1 MVLKLGNLRFSLLL
15 LVLGYAVISCEAAL
29 SKHKDPTLTAKA
41 LNRSS
46 FPPGFIFGSAGAAY
60 QFEGGAKEG
69 GRGPSIWDTFTHKYP
84 DKITDRSN
92 GDVAIDSYHRYK
104 EDVSIVKD
112 MGWDAYRFSISWSRI
127 LPTGMLSGGVNQEG
141 IKYYNNLINELV
153 ANGIKPFVTIFH
165 WDLPQGIEDA
175 YGGFLSPKSVDDF
188 RNYAEIC
195 FREFGDRVKHWITLN
210 EPHTFS
216 NAGYTSGVFAPGRCS
231 NHTQCNGGNSG
242 TEPYLASHHQ
252 LLAHA
257 AAVKVY
263 REKFLATQKGV
274 IGIALNTGFSVP
286 FSDSQAD
293 KDAASRAM
301 DFSYGWFLDPL
312 TRGQY
317 PQSMQS
323 LVGNRLPK
331 FTREQSKM
339 LTGSFDFIGLN
350 YYSSSYAKAVPL
362 NKAGT
367 PSYATDSQADSL
379 NNRNGVPI
387 GPVAASDWL
396 YVYPKGFRDLLLYTK
411 RKYKNPLIYITENG
425 VDERNDPKLSL
436 EQALIDKDR
445 IKYYDEH
452 LYYLQLAIKD
462 GVNVKGFFAWSLFD
476 NFEWANG
483 YTVRFG
489 IYFVDYKNGNKR
501 YPKQSAHWFKNFLKG
516 KSHSGPELKSKGQT
530 TGSVFKSKSTSRDK
544 SRRSGSI

>member
-1 MVLKLGNLRFSLLL
+1 MNSGFSERLSIMTSDLPFGLLL

-41 LNRSS
+41 LNRGS

-84 DKITDRSN
+84 DKITDGSN
-92 GDVAIDSYHRYK
+92 GDVAIDSYHRYKSAK

-188 RNYAEIC
+188 RDYAEIC

-216 NAGYTSGVFAPGRCS
+216 NAGYTSG
-231 NHTQCNGGNSG
+231 
-242 TEPYLASHHQ
+242 
-252 LLAHA
+252 
-257 AAVKVY
+257 
-263 REKFLATQKGV
+263 ATQKGV
-274 IGIALNTGFSVP
+274 VGIALNTGFSVP

-331 FTREQSKM
+331 FTKEQSQM
-339 LTGSFDFIGLN
+339 LKGSFDFIGLN
-350 YYSSSYAKAVPL
+350 YYSSSYAKAVPP
-362 NKAGT
+362 NKAGE

-379 NNRNGVPI
+379 NNRNGVPS
-387 GPVAASDWL
+387 VQWYAASDWL
-396 YVYPKGFRDLLLYTK
+396 YVYPRGLRDLLLYTK

-425 VDERNDPKLSL
+425 VDEQNDPKLSL
-436 EQALIDKDR
+436 EKALIDKDR

-516 KSHSGPELKSKGQT
+516 NSHSSPELKSKGQT
-530 TGSVFKSKSTSRDK
+530 TGFVSKSKSTSGDK